1 MKPNLDNKPV
11 TLTRLRIIWTA
22 LLLGPFLLFG
32 ILIIGMAP
40 AAPAAPATDPALISL
55 LHYISIGMAATLLPA
70 GYFIRLQTYKKHWV
84 MNAVTPQGYVTGN
97 LILLAICETIAM
109 FTIIVTHLAGVLM
122 PFILPAVVASMTHL
136 INWPTGGPMEPAEM
150 DLRGR

>member
-1 MKPNLDNKPV
+1 MNPNVDPKPAA
-11 TLTRLRIIWTA
+11 LTRLRIIWTA
-22 LLLGPFLLFG
+22 LLLAPFLLFG

-40 AAPAAPATDPALISL
+40 KTPTVPSTDPALVNL
-55 LHYISIGMAATLLPA
+55 LHYISIAMAAVLLPM

-84 MNAVTPQGYVTGN
+84 MNAVTPRGYVMGN
-97 LILLAICETIAM
+97 MILLAICEAIAM
-109 FTIIVTHLAGVLM
+109 FTIIATYLAGVLM
-122 PFILPAVVASMTHL
+122 PFILPAVVASMTHI